1 MNILGCLL
9 DQIYDEI
16 GGTEEYGLFAL
27 KYKDSDRT
35 LADMYN
41 DLSKQEYTH
50 FQLLH
55 SQFIKRFSSLGELP
69 EEMQQVYDWQMEKIA
84 KDSAKAKAIS
94 DMYK

>member
-1 MNILGCLL
+1 MSVLGCLL
-9 DQIYDEI
+9 GQIYDEI
-16 GGTEEYGLFAL
+16 GGVEEYGLLAL

-50 FQLLH
+50 FQLLY
-55 SQFIKRFSSLGELP
+55 SQFTKRFSSLGELS
-69 EEMQQVYDWQMEKIA
+69 EEMRQVHDWQMEKIT